1 MAFALP
7 KNIAGLERD
16 LKKYRIVYDN
26 WFRES
31 TLHQNG
37 QVKWVVDELTKRGY
51 TYEQEGA
58 RLVQGNGFRCGQGLR
73 AGTCQRDPHLCGT
86 GHLLTTIIML
96 MVRKFDK
103 AIDIL
108 GADHHGYVPRLKAAL
123 TALGADAAVWTWY

>member
-37 QVKWVVDELTKRGY
+37 QVKWVVEELTKRGY

-58 RLVQGNGFRCGQGLR
+58 VWFKATDFGADRPPRLC
-73 AGTCQRDPHLCGT
+73 ASSESGTDSTGRRRKPFGCGT
-86 GHLLTTIIML
+86 DADGH
-96 MVRKFDK
+96 
-103 AIDIL
+103 AH
-108 GADHHGYVPRLKAAL
+108 A
-123 TALGADAAVWTWY
+123 